1 MRAFIK
7 DRTTF
12 ATKSHNL
19 VLDYALKY
27 SIYDTVSC
35 VTIQTPATLPGE
47 GDILY
52 MENGFFGIIQAI
64 STEEGK
70 TQLDVNQIISLLE
83 RNMFYTPAPFTYLE
97 DYLAQLVQENFTQCP
112 DVFYALPYLTAQ
124 AVTHTA
130 AQMNPDTENN
140 IFSVKSYAAK
150 MRRLYNIFCEWGISR
165 DTLTL
170 QIARRVKVTKN
181 IDFSNPLYVV
191 TSQDFSQKTVSKITS
206 YCEENGEMKT
216 WVLMEDGSITD
227 TTPAAGR
234 IRGEWVPLTVAKAED
249 VEDSVRDEFAKN
261 EFSHKIEFQAP
272 KSRGFSLY
280 DPLKIKLDNRIFSSY
295 VSGVTEEQHS
305 DIVTVQCGELQMQYP
320 YLNLL

>member
-1 MRAFIK
+1 M
-7 DRTTF
+7 
-12 ATKSHNL
+12 
-19 VLDYALKY
+19 
-27 SIYDTVSC
+27 
-35 VTIQTPATLPGE
+35 
-47 GDILY
+47 
-52 MENGFFGIIQAI
+52 
-64 STEEGK
+64 
-70 TQLDVNQIISLLE
+70 
-83 RNMFYTPAPFTYLE
+83 
-97 DYLAQLVQENFTQCP
+97 
-112 DVFYALPYLTAQ
+112 
-124 AVTHTA
+124 
-130 AQMNPDTENN
+130 
-140 IFSVKSYAAK
+140 
-150 MRRLYNIFCEWGISR
+150 
-165 DTLTL
+165 TL

-295 VSGVTEEQHS
+295 VSGVTEEKHS

-320 YLNLL
+320 YLDLL